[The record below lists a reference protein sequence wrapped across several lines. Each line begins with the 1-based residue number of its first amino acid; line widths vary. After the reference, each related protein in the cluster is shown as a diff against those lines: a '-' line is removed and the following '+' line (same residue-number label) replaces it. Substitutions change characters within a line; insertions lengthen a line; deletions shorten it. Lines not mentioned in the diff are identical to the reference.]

1 MRKKRYPISQDFRIQ
16 NYLFSRVLETHY
28 CRVFPFL
35 YKSHRVRNFATF
47 QKAPP
52 RRKLN
57 KNVGQNFIVLFLGMF
72 WYSEFKKTKTYSKSQ
87 WKIVSDSMP

>member
-52 RRKLN
+52 PAKIKQKCWSKLHCF
-57 KNVGQNFIVLFLGMF
+57 VSRDVLVLR
-72 WYSEFKKTKTYSKSQ
+72 
-87 WKIVSDSMP
+87 I